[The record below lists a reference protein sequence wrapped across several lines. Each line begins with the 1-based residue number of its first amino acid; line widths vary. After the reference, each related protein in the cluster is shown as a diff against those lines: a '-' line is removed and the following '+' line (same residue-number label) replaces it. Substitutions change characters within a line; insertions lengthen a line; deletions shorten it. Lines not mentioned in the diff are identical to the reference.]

1 MPQPN
6 FPELAFPRLWQALA
20 ALATMSVV
28 TLSLIP
34 SPPQPPGPLAWD
46 TAQHALAYSI
56 LAVAW
61 LQSTRAKR
69 WELTLAGVLFL
80 GVVIELLQGM
90 TEARQLQIA
99 DMLANTLG
107 VAVGSGLC
115 LTPFAGALGLIDR
128 SIARWLGHKAQAPRQ
143 NG

>member
-1 MPQPN
+1 MRAPTFPQ
-6 FPELAFPRLWQALA
+6 LAFPRLWQALA
-20 ALATMSVV
+20 AVATMSVV

-46 TAQHALAYSI
+46 KAQHALAYLI

-80 GVVIELLQGM
+80 GLVIELLQGM
-90 TEARQLQIA
+90 TDARQLQAA
-99 DMLANTLG
+99 DMLANTIG
-107 VAVGSGLC
+107 VLAGSALC
-115 LTPFAGALGLIDR
+115 LTPLAGALGLLDR
-128 SIARWLGHKAQAPRQ
+128 GLARLVGHKASASSQ